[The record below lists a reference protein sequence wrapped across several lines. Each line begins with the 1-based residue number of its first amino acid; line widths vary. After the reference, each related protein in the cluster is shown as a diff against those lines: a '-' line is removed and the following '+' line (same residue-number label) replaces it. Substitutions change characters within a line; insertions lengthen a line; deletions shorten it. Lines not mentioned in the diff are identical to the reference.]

1 MKSILIVEDDITYGI
16 MLKTWLGKKGFQVSS
31 ASSIAR
37 AQKHIEA
44 ESVDL
49 ILSDLRLPDKDGIDL
64 LKWLGERGLPIPLII
79 MTGYAD
85 IQSAVQAIKLGAC
98 DYVAKPVNPDELLK
112 KMDEALNAPATAS
125 KQTLC
130 LPQTDN
136 TFDLN
141 RPSVSPKHTV
151 RFGEGENASRKGVQ
165 GASYSADYLEGESDA
180 AKQLYNYVK
189 LVAPTTMSV
198 LINGAS
204 GTGKEYVAHRI
215 HQLSKRADQP
225 FVAIDCGSIPKELA
239 ASEFFGHVKGAFTG
253 ALTDKTGAF
262 VAANG
267 GTIFLDEIGN
277 LSYEVQIQLLRAL
290 QERKIRPVGSNKE
303 IIVDIRLV
311 SATNENLEQAI
322 EKGTFREDLYHRI
335 NEFTLRM
342 PQLKDRRED
351 ILLFANFFLDQAN
364 RELDKRLIG
373 FDEKACRALLEYQW
387 PGNLRQMKNIVRR
400 ATLLAQGKLITMDE
414 LSELHAQAAT
424 PLGMPLRSE
433 EAEKQQIIE
442 ALKQTGYNKSRAAQ
456 LLGIDRKTLYN
467 KLKLYGIEL

>member
-1 MKSILIVEDDITYGI
+1 MTSILIVEDDITYGM
-16 MLKTWLGKKGFQVSS
+16 MLKTWLGKKGFQVTS

-37 AQKHIEA
+37 AQKYIES
-44 ESVDL
+44 ETVDL

-64 LKWLGERGLPIPLII
+64 LKWLGEHGLQIPLII

-85 IQSAVQAIKLGAC
+85 IQSAVQAMKLGAC
-98 DYVAKPVNPDELLK
+98 DYIAKPVNPDELLK
-112 KMDEALNAPATAS
+112 KIGEALNASSSAL
-125 KQTLC
+125 KQMMHSDKMKNQPL
-130 LPQTDN
+130 
-136 TFDLN
+136 
-141 RPSVSPKHTV
+141 K
-151 RFGEGENASRKGVQ
+151 GAEGSL
-165 GASYSADYLEGESDA
+165 SSSDFLEGESDA

-189 LVAPTTMSV
+189 LVSPTNMSV

-239 ASEFFGHVKGAFTG
+239 ASEFFGHIKGAFTG

-262 VAANG
+262 VEANG

-303 IIVDIRLV
+303 ISVDVRLV

-322 EKGTFREDLYHRI
+322 EKGAFREDLYHRI

-364 RELDKRLIG
+364 REMDKQLTG
-373 FDEKACRALLEYQW
+373 FDDKASRALLEYPW
-387 PGNLRQMKNIVRR
+387 PGNLRQMKNMVRR
-400 ATLLAQGKLITMDE
+400 ATLLAQGKFITINE
-414 LSELHAQAAT
+414 LNELKEPT
-424 PLGMPLRSE
+424 PAIIGIPLRNE
-433 EAEKQQIIE
+433 EAEKHQIIE
-442 ALKQTGYNKSRAAQ
+442 ALRQTGNNKSRAAQ

-467 KLKLYGIEL
+467 KLKLYNISDS